1 MTWFVYV
8 LMSHDLAALLSLAL
22 TRCVPTTLSSVVST
36 LLSSLRRLADLH
48 KTSSRNYA
56 GTAIIFIVKF
66 VFELK
71 DLGLSHDFENSVY
84 DHCILELCFL
94 LLKFYLLNTYL
105 VYNPAPPPLL

>member
-1 MTWFVYV
+1 M
-8 LMSHDLAALLSLAL
+8 
-22 TRCVPTTLSSVVST
+22 
-36 LLSSLRRLADLH
+36 
-48 KTSSRNYA
+48 
-56 GTAIIFIVKF
+56 
-66 VFELK
+66 FELK